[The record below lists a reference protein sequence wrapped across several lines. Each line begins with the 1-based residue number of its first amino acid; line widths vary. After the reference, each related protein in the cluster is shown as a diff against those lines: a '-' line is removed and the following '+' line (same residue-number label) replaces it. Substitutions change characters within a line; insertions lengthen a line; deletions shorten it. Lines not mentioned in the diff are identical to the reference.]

1 MAKENKQQTATSLNS
16 QLTYDQAMARV
27 ETIVQQL
34 EQSEAISLSEYK
46 QLAEEARQ
54 LLQVILLT
62 LNGQL
67 LAFCRNEVEKI
78 SKEFTNTN

>member
-27 ETIVQQL
+27 ETVVQQL

-46 QLAEEARQ
+46 QLADEARQ
-54 LLQVILLT
+54 LL
-62 LNGQL
+62 
-67 LAFCRNEVEKI
+67 AFCHNEVEKI
-78 SKEFTNTN
+78 SKEFTDTH

>member
-1 MAKENKQQTATSLNS
+1 MKNQKTLSTKNS

-27 ETIVQQL
+27 EAIVQQL
-34 EQSEAISLSEYK
+34 EQSEAISLSKYK
-46 QLAEEARQ
+46 QLADEAR
-54 LLQVILLT
+54 
-62 LNGQL
+62 QL

>member
-1 MAKENKQQTATSLNS
+1 MKNQETISTPNTQSSTLHP

-46 QLAEEARQ
+46 QLADEARQ
-54 LLQVILLT
+54 LLV
-62 LNGQL
+62 
-67 LAFCRNEVEKI
+67 FCRNEVEKI
-78 SKEFTNTN
+78 NKEFTDTH

>member
-1 MAKENKQQTATSLNS
+1 MKNQKTLSTKNS

-27 ETIVQQL
+27 ETVVQQL

-54 LLQVILLT
+54 LLD
-62 LNGQL
+62 
-67 LAFCRNEVEKI
+67 FCHNEVEKI

>member
-1 MAKENKQQTATSLNS
+1 MAKENKQQTATLLNI

-46 QLAEEARQ
+46 QLADEARQ
-54 LLQVILLT
+54 LLV
-62 LNGQL
+62 
-67 LAFCRNEVEKI
+67 FCRNEVEKI
-78 SKEFTNTN
+78 SKEFTDTH

>member
-1 MAKENKQQTATSLNS
+1 MKNQKTLSTKNS

-27 ETIVQQL
+27 EAIVQQL

-46 QLAEEARQ
+46 ELADEAR
-54 LLQVILLT
+54 
-62 LNGQL
+62 QL

-78 SKEFTNTN
+78 SKEFTDTH

>member
-1 MAKENKQQTATSLNS
+1 MAKENNKTATVS
-16 QLTYDQAMARV
+16 LTYDQAMARV

-46 QLAEEARQ
+46 QLADEAR
-54 LLQVILLT
+54 
-62 LNGQL
+62 QL

-78 SKEFTNTN
+78 SKEFTDTH

>member
-1 MAKENKQQTATSLNS
+1 MAKENKQQTAALLNS

-27 ETIVQQL
+27 EAIVQQL

-46 QLAEEARQ
+46 ELSDEAR
-54 LLQVILLT
+54 
-62 LNGQL
+62 QL

-78 SKEFTNTN
+78 SKEFTDTH

>member
-1 MAKENKQQTATSLNS
+1 MTNQKTLSTKNS

-27 ETIVQQL
+27 EAIVQQL

-46 QLAEEARQ
+46 QLADEAR
-54 LLQVILLT
+54 
-62 LNGQL
+62 QL

-78 SKEFTNTN
+78 SKEFTDTH

>member
-54 LLQVILLT
+54 LLD
-62 LNGQL
+62 
-67 LAFCRNEVEKI
+67 FCHNEVEKI
-78 SKEFTNTN
+78 SKEFTDTH

>member
-1 MAKENKQQTATSLNS
+1 
-16 QLTYDQAMARV
+16 MARA

-46 QLAEEARQ
+46 QLADEAR
-54 LLQVILLT
+54 
-62 LNGQL
+62 QL

-78 SKEFTNTN
+78 SREFTDTN